1 MEPFSTYKQESGQ
14 QIVFVKL
21 EKVRGEGR
29 GVLWSLSTQKI
40 ICCNNLPG
48 GGGEGGG
55 GGGGG
60 VVVSGQGTGIWVQVT
75 LPLALH
81 VLGKRKRKRFASHFV
96 IGRCLSLLLLQCND
110 EGDRE
115 RERKE
120 RERGKKSLIIQRGGD
135 GESLMTMGVG
145 GKGERVDD
153 EKERLIHNL
162 YSSGVFT
169 IGCSRWGY
177 C

>member
-1 MEPFSTYKQESGQ
+1 MEPFSTYRQESGQ
-14 QIVFVKL
+14 HIVFVKL

-29 GVLWSLSTQKI
+29 GVLWSLSTQKN

-48 GGGEGGG
+48 GGGEGGGG

-81 VLGKRKRKRFASHFV
+81 VLGKRKRKRFVSHFV
-96 IGRCLSLLLLQCND
+96 IGRRLSLLLLQCND

-115 RERKE
+115 RERKK
-120 RERGKKSLIIQRGGD
+120 REKGKKSLIIQRGG
-135 GESLMTMGVG
+135 
-145 GKGERVDD
+145 KGRE
-153 EKERLIHNL
+153 
-162 YSSGVFT
+162 
-169 IGCSRWGY
+169 
-177 C
+177 